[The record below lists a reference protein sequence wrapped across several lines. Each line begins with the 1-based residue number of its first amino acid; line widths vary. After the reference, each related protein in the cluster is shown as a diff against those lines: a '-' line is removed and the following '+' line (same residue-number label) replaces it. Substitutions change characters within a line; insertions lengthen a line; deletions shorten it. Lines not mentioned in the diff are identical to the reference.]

1 MRKFG
6 LFGLVVVSTLAGSA
20 ALADGVSVAGVYS
33 TKHKATIDGST
44 TEVNGFLSI
53 DSDGRMTVYAARR
66 GTTTGKDCYF
76 IPSGNTVNSLLQGR
90 TLVAGTSPSGEP
102 AYQVQLGEDS
112 FGIITQPDAQTG
124 RYRWYFHSG
133 KDDSTATVAGAGH
146 IINSGDNSFSLTVP
160 SLAAFTPTDIH
171 MQRCE

>member
-6 LFGLVVVSTLAGSA
+6 LFGLAIAGALAGSA

-44 TEVNGFLSI
+44 TEINGFLAI
-53 DSDGRMTVYAARR
+53 DGDGRMTVYAARQ
-66 GTTTGKDCYF
+66 GYTTGKDCYF
-76 IPSGNTVNSLLQGR
+76 IPSGNTINSLLQGQ
-90 TLVAGTSPSGEP
+90 TLVPGTSPSGEP
-102 AYQVQLGEDS
+102 DYEVKLGEDT
-112 FGIITQPDAQTG
+112 FGIITQPDSQTG
-124 RYRWYFHSG
+124 RIRWFFHSG
-133 KDDSTATVAGAGH
+133 QDDSTATVTGAGH
-146 IINSGDNSFSLTVP
+146 TVNADGHSFSITVP